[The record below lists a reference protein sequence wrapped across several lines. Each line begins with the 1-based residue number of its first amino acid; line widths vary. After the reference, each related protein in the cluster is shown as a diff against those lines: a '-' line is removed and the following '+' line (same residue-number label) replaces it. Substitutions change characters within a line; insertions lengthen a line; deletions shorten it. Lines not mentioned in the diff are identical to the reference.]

1 MGPKCKVKIHK
12 VGFTDNNLELYL
24 STHNGCAYNMGGGHP
39 IGHQL
44 VTYLHSIWFLWAI
57 FWCSMAL
64 LVVHRYFND
73 NIIVYV
79 SLGLF
84 ALLLPEVLGISL
96 YVYMYPYFVIGYL
109 FNKYGLTNKIASFG
123 NKIKII
129 LSLLLLVAFVGLYMS
144 YTNED
149 YIYISGTGI
158 VKHLKQLEPEINLH
172 QLSIDIFRYAIG
184 LVGATCAL
192 IIIRVTYNHIGKN
205 TSMLLGKI
213 GQKSIGIYIISTMFF
228 NNFILPHVPHREEFG
243 YGMVILE
250 TVVILSITYLITYML
265 EKNKLTRSLMLGSR

>member
-24 STHNGCAYNMGGGHP
+24 STRNGCHIICGGHP
-39 IGHQL
+39 IGYQL

-109 FNKYGLTNKIASFG
+109 FNK
-123 NKIKII
+123 
-129 LSLLLLVAFVGLYMS
+129 
-144 YTNED
+144 
-149 YIYISGTGI
+149 
-158 VKHLKQLEPEINLH
+158 
-172 QLSIDIFRYAIG
+172 
-184 LVGATCAL
+184 
-192 IIIRVTYNHIGKN
+192 
-205 TSMLLGKI
+205 
-213 GQKSIGIYIISTMFF
+213 
-228 NNFILPHVPHREEFG
+228 
-243 YGMVILE
+243 
-250 TVVILSITYLITYML
+250 
-265 EKNKLTRSLMLGSR
+265 

>member
-1 MGPKCKVKIHK
+1 MWW
-12 VGFTDNNLELYL
+12 
-24 STHNGCAYNMGGGHP
+24 GGHP
-39 IGHQL
+39 IGYQL